1 MIRSLI
7 SFVSKLSG
15 REKIIFYATAV
26 VVSLVLMDKL
36 VLGPILSEINSL
48 DGRIRN
54 QKTSAL
60 RALRIL
66 GRRDEL
72 EEKINIYEPYF
83 RKPLSDDRAIRAL
96 RENINEL
103 AAESSV
109 SVNEMKALKMELE
122 TRLKRYFVRIR
133 CEARMEQVVEFIYKI
148 ESSDEIL
155 KIEKFYI
162 EPKKKRSSTVRCD
175 MSISQTIIL

>member
-36 VLGPILSEINSL
+36 VLGPILSQINSL
-48 DGRIRN
+48 DRRIRN
-54 QKTSAL
+54 QKTAAL

-109 SVNEMKALKMELE
+109 SVNEMKALKM
-122 TRLKRYFVRIR
+122 
-133 CEARMEQVVEFIYKI
+133 
-148 ESSDEIL
+148 
-155 KIEKFYI
+155 
-162 EPKKKRSSTVRCD
+162 
-175 MSISQTIIL
+175 